1 MVFKTLAI
9 VTLSKDQRNSFTFLS
24 KKTIFIYYK
33 QNNPRHEPRIFTN
46 VQIRINSKTVQ
57 KFSWTTAKKPI
68 IALSP
73 MADHTD
79 SAFCRVIKSLAPSTV
94 VFREM
99 VSAEAVV
106 RGNEKT
112 WGMAAIH
119 DEERPLIQQIFGGE
133 SEVMAQAAKLIEEK
147 FQPEGID
154 INMGCPAKKIISNF
168 NGSALMKDPEKAAA
182 IVRAVKAVVTV
193 PVSVKMRLGWSSP
206 EEVLTFAPV
215 IEKAGAD
222 LISVHGR
229 TKKQE
234 YGGTADWDMIAKVK
248 KAVSVPVLGNG
259 DIKTAND
266 ALRALESGVDGI
278 LIGRGALGNPWI
290 FHNINEAL
298 AGRVPQKVT
307 SEEKKKVILLH
318 AKFHLENNENLVSFR
333 KHLIWYFKGM
343 VRAAELRKKITNL
356 ITIDNLQEILDNL

>member
-1 MVFKTLAI
+1 M
-9 VTLSKDQRNSFTFLS
+9 
-24 KKTIFIYYK
+24 
-33 QNNPRHEPRIFTN
+33 P
-46 VQIRINSKTVQ
+46 
-57 KFSWTTAKKPI
+57 FSWTSLLKPI

-119 DEERPLIQQIFGGE
+119 NEERPLIQQIFGGE
-133 SEVMAQAAKLIEEK
+133 PEVMAQAAKLIEEK

-182 IVRAVKAVVTV
+182 IVRAVKTKVTV

-206 EEVLTFAPV
+206 DEILTFAPI

-234 YGGTADWDMIAKVK
+234 YSGIADWEMIAKVK

-259 DIKTAND
+259 DIKTTDD
-266 ALRALESGVDGI
+266 AIKALESGVDGI

-290 FHNINEAL
+290 FRDIEDIL
-298 AGRVPQKVT
+298 AGRTPQIILP
-307 SEEKKKVILLH
+307 EERVRVVFHH
-318 AKFHLENNENLVSFR
+318 AELFLEHSRSNDLTAFR
-333 KHLIWYFKGM
+333 KHLVWYFRGM
-343 VRAAELRKKITNL
+343 EGAAKLRQKISSLKNL
-356 ITIDNLQEILDNL
+356 DDLKIILAEIK